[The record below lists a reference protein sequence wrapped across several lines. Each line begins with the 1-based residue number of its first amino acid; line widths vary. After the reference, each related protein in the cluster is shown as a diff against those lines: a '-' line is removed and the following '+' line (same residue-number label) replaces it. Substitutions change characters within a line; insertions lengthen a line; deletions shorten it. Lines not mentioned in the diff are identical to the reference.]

1 MIENF
6 KGKFLLLSSGGLIS
20 TIDNSDYYFF
30 KPERFNNYVH
40 GILDCDCYER
50 VVCRSLAKYNISM
63 LVDESGIL
71 KGKPINFDAWR
82 LYSGFAS
89 NAPIVGDVLFCSECY
104 QDFGEGFP
112 EADFCFLNNDQIN
125 FLIQQIYRI

>member
-1 MIENF
+1 MIENY

-30 KPERFNNYVH
+30 KPDRFNNYVH
-40 GILDCDCYER
+40 GVLDCDIYER
-50 VVCRSLAKYNISM
+50 VLCRSLAKHNISM

-71 KGKPINFDAWR
+71 KGKPINIEAWR
-82 LYSGFAS
+82 LYSNLNS
-89 NAPIVGDVLFCSECY
+89 IAPIVGDVLFCSECY

-112 EADFCFLNNDQIN
+112 EADFCFLNDDQIN
-125 FLIQQIYRI
+125 FLSQQIYRI